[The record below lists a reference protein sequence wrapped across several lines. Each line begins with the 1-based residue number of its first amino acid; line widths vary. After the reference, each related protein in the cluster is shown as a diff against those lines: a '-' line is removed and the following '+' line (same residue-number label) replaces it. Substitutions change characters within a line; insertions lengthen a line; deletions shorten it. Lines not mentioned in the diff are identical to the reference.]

1 MTWSFA
7 RESAWQ
13 FALTLWHVLPWLAVM
28 GAVFSVLSLFTP
40 CNPGAPWWRKKNLV
54 TDFAYWIFVPVFT
67 RYLRIWLTVMGTLLF
82 FHITDG
88 QAIADFYDHGH
99 GPLSTLPLWVQGALY
114 LVVGDFIMYGSHRM
128 FHRGFLWKYHA
139 VHHAEKQVEWISAA
153 RFHPVNLMLGAV
165 AVDVAALLSG
175 ISPEIFIVL
184 GPFNTIY
191 SVFVHA
197 NLNWRLGW
205 LKYVL
210 VSPVFH
216 RWHHASAVQG
226 VNFASTF
233 PVWDL
238 MFGTFYLPE
247 GVLPEGYGI
256 DDQKMPAGLVPQ
268 LLYPLLQE

>member
-1 MTWSFA
+1 MSWAFA

-13 FALTLWHVLPWLAVM
+13 FALTLWHVLPWLAGM
-28 GAVFSVLSLFTP
+28 GALFSLLSLFMP
-40 CNPGAPWWRKKNLV
+40 CNAGQPWWRKKNLI

-67 RYLRIWLTVMGTLLF
+67 RYLRIWLTVMGTMLL

-99 GPLSTLPLWVQGALY
+99 GPLGALPLWAQGLIY
-114 LVVGDFIMYGSHRM
+114 LVAGDFVLYWSHRM
-128 FHRGFLWKYHA
+128 FHGGFLWKYHA

-165 AVDVAALLSG
+165 AVDVIALLSG
-175 ISPEIFIVL
+175 ISPEIFIVI

-216 RWHHASAVQG
+216 RWHHASAVRD

-238 MFGTFYLPE
+238 MFGTFHLPQ
-247 GVLPEGYGI
+247 GVLPDGYGI
-256 DDQKMPAGLVPQ
+256 DDEKMPAGLVPQ